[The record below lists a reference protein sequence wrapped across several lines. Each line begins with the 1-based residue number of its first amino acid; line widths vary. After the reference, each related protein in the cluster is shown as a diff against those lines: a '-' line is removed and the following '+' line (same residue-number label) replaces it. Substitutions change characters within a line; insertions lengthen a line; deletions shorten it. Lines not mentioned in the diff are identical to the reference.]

1 MGSADQTWV
10 SILVQQ
16 VLSRQSC
23 AFMVDMNNFHIE
35 RPLEDANSFY
45 LEMTSNHLFTPEL
58 MEINIDATLDF
69 HATPCPEIIQED

>member
-1 MGSADQTWV
+1 
-10 SILVQQ
+10 
-16 VLSRQSC
+16 
-23 AFMVDMNNFHIE
+23 MVDMNNFHIE

-58 MEINIDATLDF
+58 MEISIDATLDF